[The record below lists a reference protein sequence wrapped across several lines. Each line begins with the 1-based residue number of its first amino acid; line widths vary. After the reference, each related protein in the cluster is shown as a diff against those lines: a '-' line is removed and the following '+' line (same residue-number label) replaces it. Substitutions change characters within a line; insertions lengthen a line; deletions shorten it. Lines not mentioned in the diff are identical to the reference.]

1 MYEEVTISSTHPDC
15 VEECLWCTNRV
26 EAGTIAP
33 QREGGSREAVLSENL
48 CSPRTCALREPV
60 PPSAPRISQKV
71 SSLTISNFRKYRYY
85 KRAPV
90 FL

>member
-48 CSPRTCALREPV
+48 CPPRTCALREPV
-60 PPSAPRISQKV
+60 PSENLCPPRTCATREPVPPSGTADIAES
-71 SSLTISNFRKYRYY
+71 
-85 KRAPV
+85 
-90 FL
+90 

>member
-33 QREGGSREAVLSENL
+33 QREGGSREAGKL

-60 PPSAPRISQKV
+60 PSENLCPPKTCATLGTADIAES
-71 SSLTISNFRKYRYY
+71 
-85 KRAPV
+85 
-90 FL
+90 

>member
-33 QREGGSREAVLSENL
+33 QREGGSREAMLSENL
-48 CSPRTCALREPV
+48 CPTRTCATLRH
-60 PPSAPRISQKV
+60 RGYRRK
-71 SSLTISNFRKYRYY
+71 LT
-85 KRAPV
+85 P
-90 FL
+90 